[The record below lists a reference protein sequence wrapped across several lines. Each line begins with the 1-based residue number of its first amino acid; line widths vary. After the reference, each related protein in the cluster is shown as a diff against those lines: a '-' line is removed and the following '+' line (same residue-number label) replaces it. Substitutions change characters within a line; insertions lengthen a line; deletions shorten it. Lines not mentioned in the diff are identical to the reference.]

1 MTSEHEA
8 RIIAQLGDIQA
19 WCKAQGDYAKSGH
32 HASFFLEAGQ
42 LMPAARLLFDQ
53 GYFLESIAGVDVTEG
68 IMLVYHLNRY
78 DRSER
83 VALRL
88 LVPQED
94 KKAPSIVSV
103 YSGAN
108 WHERE
113 CYDFFGVVF
122 EGHPELKH
130 PLLPDDL
137 GVNPLVKE
145 QGRKSLHSMLPLGQL
160 VDSKP

>member
-8 RIIAQLGDIQA
+8 RVIAQLGGIEA

-32 HASFFLEAGQ
+32 YASFFLEAKD
-42 LMPAARLLFDQ
+42 LLPAARLLLDQ
-53 GYFLESIAGVDVTEG
+53 GYFLESIAGVDASEG
-68 IMLVYHLNRY
+68 VMLVYHLDRY

-83 VALRL
+83 VVLRL

-122 EGHPELKH
+122 DGHPELK
-130 PLLPDDL
+130 PLLLPDDL

-145 QGRKSLHSMLPLGQL
+145 QGRKSLHSLLPLGQL

>member
-8 RIIAQLGDIQA
+8 RIIAQLGDIEA
-19 WCKAQGDYAKSGH
+19 WCKARGDYARSGQ
-32 HASFFLEAGQ
+32 HASFFLEAKE
-42 LMPAARLLFDQ
+42 LLPAARLLLDQ

-83 VALRL
+83 VVLRL
-88 LVPQED
+88 LVPQDD

-122 EGHPELKH
+122 EGHPELK
-130 PLLPDDL
+130 PLLLPDDL

-145 QGRKSLHSMLPLGQL
+145 QGRKSLHSMLPLDQL
-160 VDSKP
+160 VDSKT

>member
-1 MTSEHEA
+1 MSPENEA
-8 RIIAQLGDIQA
+8 RLIAQLGDIQA

-32 HASFFLEAGQ
+32 HASFFLEAKE
-42 LMPAARLLFDQ
+42 LLPAAKLLFDQ
-53 GYFLESIAGVDVTEG
+53 GYFLEAIVGVDVSEG
-68 IMLVYHLNRY
+68 IMLIYHLDRY

-83 VALRL
+83 VVLRL

-113 CYDFFGVVF
+113 CYDFFGVAF
-122 EGHPELKH
+122 EGHPELK
-130 PLLPDDL
+130 PLLLPDDL

-145 QGRKSLHSMLPLGQL
+145 QGRKSLHSMLPLGKL